1 MFYKDFMNTRISQS
15 AHPSLMSA
23 ISCELPMPIYM
34 KNRNKSFLI
43 LKGYFKMF
51 LSKEMKSCEGN
62 LEEAHPH
69 KNSES
74 SIAGTITE

>member
-1 MFYKDFMNTRISQS
+1 VSYRS
-15 AHPSLMSA
+15 ANLHEKSKL
-23 ISCELPMPIYM
+23 

-43 LKGYFKMF
+43 LKGYFKIF

-62 LEEAHPH
+62 IEETHPH
-69 KNSES
+69 DNSES